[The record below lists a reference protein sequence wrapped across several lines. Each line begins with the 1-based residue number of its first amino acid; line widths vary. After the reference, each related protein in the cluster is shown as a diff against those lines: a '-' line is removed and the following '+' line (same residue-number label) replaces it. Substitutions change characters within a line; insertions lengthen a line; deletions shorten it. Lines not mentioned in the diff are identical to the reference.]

1 MRKST
6 LRSRLVLGFGLVT
19 APLIVLLIVNNW
31 YAMNVVQKQVAASNQ
46 NLVTMNMGQIDQKLS
61 EADHYLLK
69 TTLQDPGLLSLGS
82 YPENSEEAVYAK
94 VNAFNRLSQDI
105 PYYADM
111 DAFFAYRASSRELIF
126 AAQQSMAYEEK
137 EAIRAKLAE
146 LLASPESRQPYMG
159 SWRVVKRGGEYA
171 LLRVMEADKGS
182 YAGAWVSLDR
192 FLKPFHALDMGDEGR
207 VLIAASDGTL
217 LASDQNPV
225 SGAAATAQASPALKE
240 ALTDDSRPYRLVSVG
255 DTQSKRM
262 MVSRRSQMA
271 DIQLAVLLPVRS
283 LLERL
288 PLFQWFIYLTP
299 PLAVGL
305 LLLFLVY
312 LQRSILVPVR
322 LLLKGMRQMRAGNFN
337 MRLAPSPLAEFDD
350 INGTF
355 NRMSDEI
362 ETLKIDIYEEQ
373 IKTQR
378 AELRHL
384 QAQIH
389 PHFFTNCLNLIYNL
403 AQVKNIPL
411 VQKLTL
417 QLVRHLRFTIRTN
430 VASVPLAEELAHIR
444 NYLSIQELRFPGMF
458 EYAIE
463 TTPPEAERASIP
475 PLTIQP
481 FVENAIEHGFCYNG
495 GEPFRV
501 VIGLRIETSPDSGRR
516 CLAVTVSDNGV
527 GFAPEILTKLQ
538 SGDYFTHEYDGH
550 IGIWN
555 VYHRCQLYYRTGV
568 LLQFGNGSQGGAE
581 IGLKLPLDG
590 DADREDSHV

>member
-6 LRSRLVLGFGLVT
+6 LRSRLVLGFALVT

-31 YAMNVVQKQVAASNQ
+31 YAMGVVQKQVAGSNK
-46 NLVTMNMGQIDQKLS
+46 NLVTMNMDQIDQKLA

-69 TTLQDPGLLSLGS
+69 TTLQDPGLLALGS
-82 YPENSEEAVYAK
+82 YPEGSEEAVYAK

-105 PYYADM
+105 PYYGDM

-126 AAQQSMAYEEK
+126 AAQQSMPYEEK
-137 EAIRAKLAE
+137 EAVRGKLSA
-146 LLASPESRQPYMG
+146 LLATAESRQPYMSRWG
-159 SWRVVKRGGEYA
+159 VVSLDGEYA
-171 LLRVMEADKGS
+171 LLRVMDADKGS
-182 YAGAWVSLDR
+182 YAGAWVSLNR

-207 VLIAASDGTL
+207 VLIASSGGKL
-217 LASDQNPV
+217 LAYDHDPA
-225 SGAAATAQASPALKE
+225 SGAPAADLPLAAAL
-240 ALTDDSRPYRLVSVG
+240 ADDGRLYHTVSTGEG
-255 DTQSKRM
+255 DAKRI
-262 MVSRRSQMA
+262 MVSQRSRMA
-271 DIQLAVLLPVRS
+271 DIHLAVLLPVRS

-288 PLFQWFIYLTP
+288 PMFQWFIYLMP

-322 LLLKGMRQMRAGNFN
+322 QLLKGMRQMRAGNFN
-337 MRLAPSPLAEFDD
+337 MRLAPSRLAEFDD

-362 ETLKIDIYEEQ
+362 ETLKIDIYEEH

-389 PHFFTNCLNLIYNL
+389 PHFFTNCLNLIYSL
-403 AQVKNIPL
+403 AQVKNIAL

-417 QLVRHLRFTIRTN
+417 QLVKHLRFTIRTN
-430 VASVPLAEELAHIR
+430 VVSVPIDEELAHIR
-444 NYLSIQELRFPGMF
+444 NYLSIQEMRFPGAF
-458 EYAIE
+458 EYEIE
-463 TTPPEAERASIP
+463 APPAGTEPIEIP

-481 FVENAIEHGFCYNG
+481 FVENALEHGFCYNE

-501 VIGLRIETSPDSGRR
+501 RIELRIVSSPDSGRR
-516 CLAVTVSDNGV
+516 CLAVKVSDNGV
-527 GFAPEILTKLQ
+527 GFEPGILEKLQ
-538 SGDYFTHEYDGH
+538 SGDYFGYEYDEH

-555 VYHRCQLYYRTGV
+555 VYHRCQLYYRAATTIR
-568 LLQFGNGSQGGAE
+568 FDNGPAGGAIVE
-581 IGLKLPLDG
+581 LMLPLERESEG
-590 DADREDSHV
+590 RDAHV